1 MAVHIPRFDPA
12 MLRNLPRDPKAR
24 SSILV
29 ALFTL
34 LLLRGRIAD
43 LPKGILARLRSV
55 AARPEVSQEEL
66 AQALQQVYID
76 EPDGSKTLLVPYK
89 GRISKVRPPPS
100 RAAASVLKPHTGP
113 D

>member
-1 MAVHIPRFDPA
+1 M
-12 MLRNLPRDPKAR
+12 
-24 SSILV
+24 LV

-43 LPKGILARLRSV
+43 LPKGVLARLRSV
-55 AARPEVSQEEL
+55 AARPDVSQEEL

-89 GRISKVRPPPS
+89 GRISKVRLLLARS
-100 RAAASVLKPHTGP
+100 AASVFKPHTGP

>member
-1 MAVHIPRFDPA
+1 MAIYIPRFDPA

-24 SSILV
+24 SSVLV

-43 LPKGILARLRSV
+43 LPKAVLARLRSV

-89 GRISKVRPPPS
+89 GRISKVRLPLT
-100 RAAASVLKPHTGP
+100 RAAARALKPHTGP